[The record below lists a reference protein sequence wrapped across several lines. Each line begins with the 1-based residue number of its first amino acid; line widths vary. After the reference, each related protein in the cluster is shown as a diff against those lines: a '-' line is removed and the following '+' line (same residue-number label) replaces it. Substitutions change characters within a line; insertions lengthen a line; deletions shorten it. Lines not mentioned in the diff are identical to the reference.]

1 MNMPGVQ
8 EKSPAR
14 FTERGQARE
23 ADAAAQKLQYTS
35 NQTSCQR
42 LARMSQTKYLPELR
56 ELLPQG

>member
-35 NQTSCQR
+35 NQTPCQ

-56 ELLPQG
+56 ELVPQG